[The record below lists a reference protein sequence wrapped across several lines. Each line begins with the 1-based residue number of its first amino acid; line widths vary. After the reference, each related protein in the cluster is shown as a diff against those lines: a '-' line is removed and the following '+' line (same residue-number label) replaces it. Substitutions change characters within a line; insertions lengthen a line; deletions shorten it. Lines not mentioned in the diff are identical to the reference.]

1 MLMEV
6 TKFRDILLHFR
17 ARHKLT
23 QKQTAEILGVHVNV
37 VQRYESDKARPRPV
51 NRLTYE
57 EILRA
62 YDESMKK

>member
-1 MLMEV
+1 MES
-6 TKFRDILLHFR
+6 TNFRDILLNFR

-51 NRLTYE
+51 NRLMYE

-62 YDESMKK
+62 YDEATNK

>member
-1 MLMEV
+1 MEI
-6 TKFRDILLHFR
+6 TKFRDILLKFR

-37 VQRYESDKARPRPV
+37 IQRYESDKARPRPV
-51 NRLTYE
+51 NRLAYE

-62 YDESMKK
+62 YDEAVNK

>member
-1 MLMEV
+1 MES
-6 TKFRDILLHFR
+6 TEFRDILLHFR

-37 VQRYESDKARPRPV
+37 VQRYETNKASPTPR
-51 NRLTYE
+51 NRLIYQE
-57 EILRA
+57 VLRA

>member
-1 MLMEV
+1 MEI

-37 VQRYESDKARPRPV
+37 VQRYETNKARPRPV
-51 NRLTYE
+51 NRLMYE

-62 YDESMKK
+62 YDEATNK